1 MVAASYVPSAP
12 SRERGRKRQS
22 QQHHQ
27 HRFSGQRKLIMTIGP
42 AAGRHGIGLS
52 LRQSAADPGFHG
64 VPTGPARS
72 ARPDR
77 DADGVGVA

>member
-1 MVAASYVPSAP
+1 MSPVGRRTGAEETPVTSASPAP
-12 SRERGRKRQS
+12 
-22 QQHHQ
+22 
-27 HRFSGQRKLIMTIGP
+27 FSGQRKLIMTIGS

-52 LRQSAADPGFHG
+52 WRQNALDTGFHG

-72 ARPDR
+72 VRQDR